1 MGHVN
6 GVPVL
11 AQIDGVVRGL
21 LQDGVEVTAG
31 MKSGD
36 VDPRCD
42 VAHCFTVS
50 DKASS
55 IGGGVLE
62 AILNHRFQPHDHMPV
77 AIVLL
82 AAGGQP
88 PFWRKQAPHRGG
100 WPPHVPPCDR

>member
-1 MGHVN
+1 
-6 GVPVL
+6 
-11 AQIDGVVRGL
+11 
-21 LQDGVEVTAG
+21 

-82 AAGGQP
+82 AAGTAAVLEKTSSSQR
-88 PFWRKQAPHRGG
+88 WMAAS
-100 WPPHVPPCDR
+100 CTAM